1 MCSLLDLERY
11 QTSCPSRYARHLTRG
26 FKGEYSE
33 VNRMPCVFGR
43 NPQRNKQCQML
54 RNDTRV
60 INPHWLWDNRG
71 MLFKAGGTGN
81 EPWRIDCDANNCTTQ
96 EEGNDRKQIRLS
108 VFRKALQCPFKQT
121 NIRTVLN
128 LPAYYLSLDFRAWR
142 VGVYKV
148 KCCESESCQE
158 WGRETVTSLLTQPKL
173 ERTDGRRDMP
183 IVGSNAGQWTRE
195 DDPVWQ
201 PGMSLCGLGTKVKG
215 GHGVPCQLTALEWKS
230 PASSL
235 RCTEGSGLSKVAC
248 DCFSRWEGAGSQF
261 PGTLSVFAWGQKQIS
276 FSLSSSSSLPLTFT
290 FFCKLGELSGIL
302 LAKLSSKLES

>member
-1 MCSLLDLERY
+1 MEYVVTVGGKINLGLLVLKITALVLYESLRARWDNESFCPYSCFDSLDSSFLNRECLVHSLLDWERY

-60 INPHWLWDNRG
+60 INPYWLWDNRG

-142 VGVYKV
+142 VGV
-148 KCCESESCQE
+148 
-158 WGRETVTSLLTQPKL
+158 L
-173 ERTDGRRDMP
+173 
-183 IVGSNAGQWTRE
+183 
-195 DDPVWQ
+195 
-201 PGMSLCGLGTKVKG
+201 
-215 GHGVPCQLTALEWKS
+215 
-230 PASSL
+230 
-235 RCTEGSGLSKVAC
+235 
-248 DCFSRWEGAGSQF
+248 
-261 PGTLSVFAWGQKQIS
+261 
-276 FSLSSSSSLPLTFT
+276 
-290 FFCKLGELSGIL
+290 
-302 LAKLSSKLES
+302 